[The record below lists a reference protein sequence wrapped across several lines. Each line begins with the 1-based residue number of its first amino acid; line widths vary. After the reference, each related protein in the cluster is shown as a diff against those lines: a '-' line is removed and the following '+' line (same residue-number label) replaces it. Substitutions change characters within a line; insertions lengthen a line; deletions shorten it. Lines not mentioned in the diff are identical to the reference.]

1 MRGFFTRFCAP
12 RACALR
18 IAVVMAQNH
27 SVQRLANVPVVSYAE
42 PRDPNAIYTFL
53 GLASLPRLRPGNPLR
68 LLPREMVLKI
78 ARFVHG
84 YRAGWEGVNGRSGE
98 LAAVVDVSWTFF
110 PDCGGARAYENPTT
124 GEVQYYPRCV
134 VSCASLKAPPSMLAE
149 AEHPMTAAEH
159 LARGPDRPLSLD
171 DDVEGQARDFLQT
184 HELD

>member
-1 MRGFFTRFCAP
+1 MPFTPWCDD
-12 RACALR
+12 
-18 IAVVMAQNH
+18 
-27 SVQRLANVPVVSYAE
+27 PVT
-42 PRDPNAIYTFL
+42 IGCL
-53 GLASLPRLRPGNPLR
+53 
-68 LLPREMVLKI
+68 
-78 ARFVHG
+78 
-84 YRAGWEGVNGRSGE
+84 
-98 LAAVVDVSWTFF
+98 VDVVRGCVTFRLNGIDGPCVRFPAFPWQSGVRIGVDFF

>member
-1 MRGFFTRFCAP
+1 
-12 RACALR
+12 
-18 IAVVMAQNH
+18 MAQNY

-78 ARFVHG
+78 ARFAHG

-98 LAAVVDVSWTFF
+98 LATVVDVSDHYDVTLKMPPMRSGVHYVEIELGIAWYGTRLFF
-110 PDCGGARAYENPTT
+110 ESPDNSRPDF
-124 GEVQYYPRCV
+124 
-134 VSCASLKAPPSMLAE
+134 L
-149 AEHPMTAAEH
+149 MTAAEH